1 MEKNYN
7 NMSHDEQVAVIGRL
21 ADYRQNSVPKLQAA
35 GRFFNPSMRNLFF
48 EGVRL
53 LDVFP
58 QFHAFCTDALAI
70 KSNFDQYANRMMY
83 LMNIISDQLASSMAV
98 RTPSGEQVIVM
109 AQSQILRRGRPTAA
123 ESERRRYERE
133 QSERANVISRLSG
146 ARIITQA
153 PAPLDT
159 SRPTDTSRRKKK
171 PQDPDLFSSVLDN
184 IPSVPSVAMSSQP
197 SYPVSSSRAVFG
209 SQSSPDPIDIQKS
222 LREWAWIMPEPIAQ
236 QIKGLR
242 DTRAE
247 IAASSEKAKSLF
259 EQGAST
265 DEIAA
270 AARHAKELN
279 RQVSDLYAEVDVH
292 LATAYLMLTKVN
304 REYGRWAE
312 RYAKHGGYDV
322 LVSDLRPYYDKVVN
336 AQPVQAVHLLEKARS
351 LEAERVA
358 RETRDPA
365 KEKRI
370 HAIKSYFT
378 RKDGRPTPERLQ
390 GLLDRYKEA
399 VELGVDAD
407 TLAGFK
413 VYIDNLEAY
422 LTELASP
429 KAPIPADS
437 PSQ

>member
-1 MEKNYN
+1 MEKYYN

-21 ADYRQNSVPKLQAA
+21 ADYRQKSVPKLQAA

-58 QFHAFCTDALAI
+58 QFHAFCTEALAI

-123 ESERRRYERE
+123 ESERRRQERQ

-171 PQDPDLFSSVLDN
+171 PQDPDLFSSVLAADFYATH
-184 IPSVPSVAMSSQP
+184 PSVSSMPSSSYRSVPSASV
-197 SYPVSSSRAVFG
+197 
-209 SQSSPDPIDIQKS
+209 SPDPIDIQKS
-222 LREWAWIMPEPIAQ
+222 LREWVWILPDAVAQ
-236 QIKGLR
+236 QVKSLR

-279 RQVSDLYAEVDVH
+279 RQVSDLYAEVDVQ

-358 RETRDPA
+358 RETRDPV

-437 PSQ
+437 PS

>member
-1 MEKNYN
+1 MEKYYN

-21 ADYRQNSVPKLQAA
+21 ADYRQKSVPKLQAA

-58 QFHAFCTDALAI
+58 QFHAFCTEALAI

-83 LMNIISDQLASSMAV
+83 LMNIISDQLASSMSV

-123 ESERRRYERE
+123 ESERRRRERE

-171 PQDPDLFSSVLDN
+171 HQDPDLFSSVLADTS
-184 IPSVPSVAMSSQP
+184 PSPQASVSSRPSSSSRSVPSAS
-197 SYPVSSSRAVFG
+197 F
-209 SQSSPDPIDIQKS
+209 SPDPIDIQKS
-222 LREWAWIMPEPIAQ
+222 LREWVWILPDAVAQ
-236 QIKGLR
+236 QVKALR

-279 RQVSDLYAEVDVH
+279 RQVSDLYAEVDVQ

-351 LEAERVA
+351 LEAERIA

-437 PSQ
+437 PSE